1 VEGHSKDVTFGNLN
15 QALADD
21 DVQVRFFGKPEVK
34 GQRRMGVA
42 LARGSSIE
50 QAKEK
55 AIKASSSVSITLG

>member
-1 VEGHSKDVTFGNLN
+1 
-15 QALADD
+15 
-21 DVQVRFFGKPEVK
+21 
-34 GQRRMGVA
+34 